1 MVSRGISSKCSCKC
15 PIKYVFTDIDID
27 KGCLQGLS
35 LSNDLRQTSAKPYYE
50 YWVTLI
56 PQSELN
62 HNVHELY
69 GDRKI
74 TKMDPPQITH
84 VYPKQ
89 QKTYETN
96 KPVVL
101 SSFGETV
108 AAPLGYIVMGRSGDK
123 ASDCNVGFFVRHDD
137 EWDWLRSFLTVEKI
151 KEMLGP
157 EEYKGKPIDRFEMP
171 HIKVVHFLLHDHL
184 DRGYNACSNYDTL
197 GKNACEYI
205 RARVVD
211 LPKKFVDRGRI

>member
-1 MVSRGISSKCSCKC
+1 
-15 PIKYVFTDIDID
+15 
-27 KGCLQGLS
+27 LL
-35 LSNDLRQTSAKPYYE
+35 
-50 YWVTLI
+50 

-69 GDRKI
+69 GDKRI
-74 TKMDPPQITH
+74 IQMDPPKITQVH
-84 VYPKQ
+84 PKQ
-89 QKTYETN
+89 QKTYETTN
-96 KPVVL
+96 PVDL

-123 ASDCNVGFFVRHDD
+123 ASDCNVGLFVRHDD
-137 EWDWLRSFLTVEKI
+137 EWDWLRSFLTIEKI

-157 EEYKGKPIDRFEMP
+157 EEFNGKPIDRFEMAN
-171 HIKVVHFLLHDHL
+171 IKAVHFLLHDHL
-184 DRGYNACSNYDTL
+184 DRGYNASSTYDTL

-211 LPKKFVDRGRI
+211 LPKKFLDRGRI